1 MFGIKVGD
9 FGVEHGVDEGIYIAG
24 EDNKDDIFNDI
35 FRFTNVAGEIS
46 TVGKT

>member
-9 FGVEHGVDEGIYIAG
+9 LGVEQGVDEGIYIAG
-24 EDNKDDIFNDI
+24 EDNKDDILNDI
-35 FRFTNVAGEIS
+35 LRFTNVAGEIS